1 LGQLFCHRRNYVD
14 DKFLIFHC
22 VSPGDSISTPSTNH
36 HMQIAC
42 HFYGQEN
49 NRQNGAI
56 FPRERLGMTLN
67 RENPPSEHLGLLYR
81 VSRALLREGEYGE
94 LLSGLL
100 DTLIEGLGADRGFVV
115 VRENGEF
122 RATAARNFRSEALS
136 QAEEAV
142 SRSIARSVMENGK
155 AILIGDASVTEPYSR
170 QPSIQQLSLRS
181 VLCAPLVVSDE
192 AFALIYLENR
202 QVTNCFT
209 EGQRDLLDEVCVL
222 AAPRLRTAVA
232 MSQAQRRAEAL
243 EHAHSQSDG
252 ILTSDPG
259 MLSVL
264 QNVHQIATTDLP
276 VLIEGETGTGKE
288 LIARAVYRHSTRVK
302 GPFIALNCAAIPAT
316 LIGSELFGFVQGAF
330 TGANRDRVGFIGA
343 AHRGTLFLDEIGD
356 LPLDLQPH
364 LLRVLQSGEF
374 TRLGTSRSEQVDVR
388 FIAATNRD
396 LESEV
401 KAGRFR
407 ADLFFRLSAIT
418 LRLPPLRDRPHDIRL
433 LAEHFARTAAA
444 RYGRPVPRLAEDC
457 LSALAA
463 YSFPGNVRELES
475 EMGRLAALASP
486 DAPCAANLLN
496 ERIRKGGKG
505 QSAASPQVMPVPP
518 MSLHEMEKQL
528 IFSVLQHTAGNRTR
542 AAEILG
548 ISREGLR
555 TKLLRLQIP
564 ADSDHLS

>member
-1 LGQLFCHRRNYVD
+1 M
-14 DKFLIFHC
+14 
-22 VSPGDSISTPSTNH
+22 TP
-36 HMQIAC
+36 
-42 HFYGQEN
+42 
-49 NRQNGAI
+49 
-56 FPRERLGMTLN
+56 N
-67 RENPPSEHLGLLYR
+67 RENPPAEHLGLLYR
-81 VSRALLREGEYGE
+81 VSRALLKEGEYGE
-94 LLSGLL
+94 ILSGLF

-115 VRENGEF
+115 VREAGEF

-136 QAEEAV
+136 QAEEV
-142 SRSIARSVMENGK
+142 FSRSIARTVMESGR
-155 AILIGDASVTEPYSR
+155 AVLIGDASITEPYSKHL
-170 QPSIQQLSLRS
+170 SIHQLAVRS
-181 VLCAPLVVSDE
+181 VLCAPLVTSDE

-202 QVTNCFT
+202 QVTNCFA
-209 EGQRDLLDEVCVL
+209 EEQRGLLDEVCGL
-222 AAPRLRTAVA
+222 AAPRLRAAVA

-252 ILTSDPG
+252 ILTADPV
-259 MLSVL
+259 MARVL
-264 QNVHQIATTDLP
+264 QTVHQIATTDLP

-356 LPLDLQPH
+356 FPLDLQPH

-374 TRLGTSRSEQVDVR
+374 TRLGNSRTEQVDVR

-396 LESEV
+396 LESEM

-418 LRLPPLRDRPHDIRL
+418 IRLPPLRDRPHDTRL
-433 LAEHFARTAAA
+433 LAEHFIRTAAA
-444 RYGRPVPRLAEDC
+444 RYGRPVPPLAEDC
-457 LSALAA
+457 LSALTA

-475 EMGRLAALASP
+475 EMSRLAALASP
-486 DAPCAANLLN
+486 DVPCGADLLN
-496 ERIRKGGKG
+496 ERIRNRGNG
-505 QSAASPQVMPVPP
+505 QSAVSSQATPVAP
-518 MSLHEMEKQL
+518 MSLHEMEKKL
-528 IFSVLQHTAGNRTR
+528 IFSVLQHTGRNRTR

-555 TKLLRLQIP
+555 TKLQRLQIP
-564 ADSDHLS
+564 SAPEPPS

>member
-1 LGQLFCHRRNYVD
+1 
-14 DKFLIFHC
+14 
-22 VSPGDSISTPSTNH
+22 
-36 HMQIAC
+36 
-42 HFYGQEN
+42 
-49 NRQNGAI
+49 
-56 FPRERLGMTLN
+56 MTLN
-67 RENPPSEHLGLLYR
+67 RENPAAEHLGLLYR
-81 VSRALLREGEYGE
+81 VSRALLKEGEYGE

-115 VRENGEF
+115 VREAGEF

-136 QAEEAV
+136 RAEEAV
-142 SRSIARSVMENGK
+142 SRSIAQSVMESGR
-155 AILIGDASVTEPYSR
+155 AVLIGDASITEPYSR

-181 VLCAPLVVSDE
+181 VLCAPLVASEE

-202 QVTNCFT
+202 RVTNCFT
-209 EGQRDLLDEVCVL
+209 EEQRDLLDEVCAL
-222 AAPRLRTAVA
+222 AAPRLRAAVA

-243 EHAHSQSDG
+243 ERAHTQSDG
-252 ILTSDPG
+252 ILTADPD
-259 MLSVL
+259 MERVL
-264 QNVHQIATTDLP
+264 QTAHQIATTDLP

-288 LIARAVYRHSTRVK
+288 LIARAVYRHSARVK
-302 GPFIALNCAAIPAT
+302 GPFIALNCGAIPAS

-374 TRLGTSRSEQVDVR
+374 TRLGNSRTEQADVR

-396 LESEV
+396 LDSEV

-407 ADLFFRLSAIT
+407 ADLFFRISAVT
-418 LRLPPLRDRPHDIRL
+418 LRLPPLRNRPHDTRL
-433 LAEHFARTAAA
+433 LAEHFVRTAAA
-444 RYGRPVPRLAEDC
+444 RYGRPAPRLSEDC
-457 LSALAA
+457 LSALVA

-475 EMGRLAALASP
+475 EMARLAALASP
-486 DAPCAANLLN
+486 EVPCGADLLN
-496 ERIRKGGKG
+496 ERIRARGNG
-505 QSAASPQVMPVPP
+505 QSAVSPPALPVAP

-528 IFSVLQHTAGNRTR
+528 IDCVLQHTGGNRTR

-555 TKLLRLQIP
+555 TKLQRLQVP
-564 ADSDHLS
+564 PDPDLLS

>member
-1 LGQLFCHRRNYVD
+1 
-14 DKFLIFHC
+14 
-22 VSPGDSISTPSTNH
+22 
-36 HMQIAC
+36 
-42 HFYGQEN
+42 
-49 NRQNGAI
+49 
-56 FPRERLGMTLN
+56 MTLN
-67 RENPPSEHLGLLYR
+67 RESPPVEHLGLLYR
-81 VSRALLREGEYGE
+81 VSRALLKEGEYGE

-115 VRENGEF
+115 VRDGGEF

-136 QAEEAV
+136 RAEEAV
-142 SRSIARSVMENGK
+142 SRSIAQSVMESGRTV
-155 AILIGDASVTEPYSR
+155 LIGDASMTEPYSR

-181 VLCAPLVVSDE
+181 VLCAPLVTSDE

-202 QVTNCFT
+202 QVADCFT
-209 EGQRDLLDEVCVL
+209 EEQRNLLDEVCAL
-222 AAPRLRTAVA
+222 AAPRLRAAVA
-232 MSQAQRRAEAL
+232 MSQAHRRAEAL
-243 EHAHSQSDG
+243 EHAYSHSDG
-252 ILTSDPG
+252 ILTADPG
-259 MLSVL
+259 MTRVL
-264 QNVHQIATTDLP
+264 QTVHQIATTDLP

-302 GPFIALNCAAIPAT
+302 GPFITLNCAAIPAA
-316 LIGSELFGFVQGAF
+316 LIASELFGFVQGAF

-374 TRLGTSRSEQVDVR
+374 TRLGNSRTEQVDVR

-407 ADLFFRLSAIT
+407 ADLFFRLSAVT
-418 LRLPPLRDRPHDIRL
+418 LRLPPLRERPHDTRL
-433 LAEHFARTAAA
+433 LTEHFLRTAAA
-444 RYGRPVPRLAEDC
+444 RYGRPVPRLAKDC
-457 LSALAA
+457 ISALTS

-475 EMGRLAALASP
+475 EMGRLVALASA
-486 DAPCAANLLN
+486 DVPCGVELLN
-496 ERIRKGGKG
+496 ERIRSHGNDH
-505 QSAASPQVMPVPP
+505 SAVPSQAAPIAP

-528 IFSVLQHTAGNRTR
+528 IFCVLQHTGGNRTR

-555 TKLLRLQIP
+555 TKLQRLQIP
-564 ADSDHLS
+564 ADPDPLL

>member
-1 LGQLFCHRRNYVD
+1 M
-14 DKFLIFHC
+14 
-22 VSPGDSISTPSTNH
+22 TP
-36 HMQIAC
+36 
-42 HFYGQEN
+42 
-49 NRQNGAI
+49 
-56 FPRERLGMTLN
+56 N
-67 RENPPSEHLGLLYR
+67 RENPPAEHLGLLYR
-81 VSRALLREGEYGE
+81 VSRALLKEGEYGE
-94 LLSGLL
+94 ILSGLF

-115 VRENGEF
+115 VREAGEF

-136 QAEEAV
+136 QAEEAF
-142 SRSIARSVMENGK
+142 SRSIARTVMESGR
-155 AILIGDASVTEPYSR
+155 AVLIGDASITEPYSKHL
-170 QPSIQQLSLRS
+170 SIHQLAVRS
-181 VLCAPLVVSDE
+181 VLCAPLVTSDE

-202 QVTNCFT
+202 QVTNCFA
-209 EGQRDLLDEVCVL
+209 EEQRGLLDEVCGL
-222 AAPRLRTAVA
+222 AAPRLRAAVA

-252 ILTSDPG
+252 ILTADPV
-259 MLSVL
+259 MARVL
-264 QNVHQIATTDLP
+264 QTVHQIATTDLP

-374 TRLGTSRSEQVDVR
+374 TRLGNSRTEQVDVR

-418 LRLPPLRDRPHDIRL
+418 LRLPPLRDRPHDTRL
-433 LAEHFARTAAA
+433 LAEHFIRTAAA
-444 RYGRPVPRLAEDC
+444 RYGRPVPRLTEEC
-457 LSALAA
+457 LSALTA

-475 EMGRLAALASP
+475 EMARLAALAAA
-486 DAPCAANLLN
+486 DVPCGADLLN
-496 ERIRKGGKG
+496 ERIRNRGNG
-505 QSAASPQVMPVPP
+505 QSAGSSQAPPVAP

-528 IFSVLQHTAGNRTR
+528 ILSVLQHTGGNRTR

-555 TKLLRLQIP
+555 TKVQRLQVP
-564 ADSDHLS
+564 APPDPLS

>member
-1 LGQLFCHRRNYVD
+1 
-14 DKFLIFHC
+14 
-22 VSPGDSISTPSTNH
+22 
-36 HMQIAC
+36 
-42 HFYGQEN
+42 
-49 NRQNGAI
+49 
-56 FPRERLGMTLN
+56 MTLT
-67 RENPPSEHLGLLYR
+67 RENPPAAHLGLLYR
-81 VSRALLREGEYGE
+81 VSRALLKEGEYGE

-115 VRENGEF
+115 VREAGEF

-136 QAEEAV
+136 RAEEAV
-142 SRSIARSVMENGK
+142 SRSIAQSVMESGRTV
-155 AILIGDASVTEPYSR
+155 LIGDASMTEPYSR

-181 VLCAPLVVSDE
+181 VLCAPLVTSDE

-202 QVTNCFT
+202 QVADCFT
-209 EGQRDLLDEVCVL
+209 EEQRNLLDEVCAL
-222 AAPRLRTAVA
+222 AAPRLRAAVA

-243 EHAHSQSDG
+243 EHAYSHSDG
-252 ILTSDPG
+252 ILTADPV
-259 MLSVL
+259 MAHVL
-264 QNVHQIATTDLP
+264 QTVHQIATTDLP

-288 LIARAVYRHSTRVK
+288 LIARAVYRHSSRVK
-302 GPFIALNCAAIPAT
+302 GPFIVLNCAAIPAA
-316 LIGSELFGFVQGAF
+316 LIASELFGFVQGAF

-364 LLRVLQSGEF
+364 LLCVLQSGEF
-374 TRLGTSRSEQVDVR
+374 TRLGNSRTEQVDVR
-388 FIAATNRD
+388 FVAATNRD

-418 LRLPPLRDRPHDIRL
+418 LRLPPLRERPHDTRL
-433 LAEHFARTAAA
+433 LAEHFLRTAAA
-444 RYGRPVPRLAEDC
+444 RYGRLVPRLAEDC
-457 LSALAA
+457 MSALTA

-475 EMGRLAALASP
+475 EMSRLAALASA
-486 DAPCAANLLN
+486 DVPCGVELLN
-496 ERIRKGGKG
+496 ERIRSCGNG
-505 QSAASPQVMPVPP
+505 QSAVSSQATPVAP

-528 IFSVLQHTAGNRTR
+528 IFSVLQHTGGNRTR

-555 TKLLRLQIP
+555 TKLQRLQIP
-564 ADSDHLS
+564 ADPDPLS

>member
-1 LGQLFCHRRNYVD
+1 
-14 DKFLIFHC
+14 
-22 VSPGDSISTPSTNH
+22 
-36 HMQIAC
+36 
-42 HFYGQEN
+42 
-49 NRQNGAI
+49 
-56 FPRERLGMTLN
+56 MTVQ
-67 RENPPSEHLGLLYR
+67 RENPPTEHLGLLYR
-81 VSRALLREGEYGE
+81 VSRALLKEGEYGE

-115 VRENGEF
+115 VRDGGEF

-136 QAEEAV
+136 RAEEAV
-142 SRSIARSVMENGK
+142 SRSIARSVMDSGRTV
-155 AILIGDASVTEPYSR
+155 LIGDASVTEPYSR

-181 VLCAPLVVSDE
+181 VLCAPLVTSDE

-202 QVTNCFT
+202 QVADCFT
-209 EGQRDLLDEVCVL
+209 EEERNLLDEVCAL
-222 AAPRLRTAVA
+222 AAPRLRAAVS

-243 EHAHSQSDG
+243 EHAYSQSDG
-252 ILTSDPG
+252 ILTADPG
-259 MLSVL
+259 MTRVL
-264 QNVHQIATTDLP
+264 QTVHQIATTDLP

-302 GPFIALNCAAIPAT
+302 GPFIVLNCAAIPAA
-316 LIGSELFGFVQGAF
+316 LIASELFGFVQGAF
-330 TGANRDRVGFIGA
+330 TGANRDRIGFMGA

-356 LPLDLQPH
+356 LPLDQQPH

-374 TRLGTSRSEQVDVR
+374 TRLGSPRAEQVDVR

-396 LESEV
+396 LDSEV

-418 LRLPPLRDRPHDIRL
+418 LRLPPLRDRPHDTRL
-433 LAEHFARTAAA
+433 LAEHFVRTAAA

-457 LSALAA
+457 LAALTA

-475 EMGRLAALASP
+475 EMARLVALTPA
-486 DAPCAANLLN
+486 DVPCGTDLLN
-496 ERIRKGGKG
+496 DRIRKRGNG
-505 QSAASPQVMPVPP
+505 QAAASAEAATPVAP
-518 MSLHEMEKQL
+518 MSLQEMEKQL
-528 IFSVLQHTAGNRTR
+528 IFSVLQHTGGNRTR

-555 TKLLRLQIP
+555 TKLQRLQIP
-564 ADSDHLS
+564 ADPEPLP

>member
-1 LGQLFCHRRNYVD
+1 L
-14 DKFLIFHC
+14 K
-22 VSPGDSISTPSTNH
+22 
-36 HMQIAC
+36 
-42 HFYGQEN
+42 
-49 NRQNGAI
+49 
-56 FPRERLGMTLN
+56 
-67 RENPPSEHLGLLYR
+67 
-81 VSRALLREGEYGE
+81 EGEYGE

-100 DTLIEGLGADRGFVV
+100 DTLVEGLGADRGFVV
-115 VRENGEF
+115 VRDGGEF

-136 QAEEAV
+136 RAEEAV
-142 SRSIARSVMENGK
+142 SRSIAQSVMESGRTV
-155 AILIGDASVTEPYSR
+155 LIGDASMTEPYSR

-181 VLCAPLVVSDE
+181 VLCAPLVTSDE

-202 QVTNCFT
+202 QVADCFT
-209 EGQRDLLDEVCVL
+209 EEQRNLLDEVCAL
-222 AAPRLRTAVA
+222 AAPRLRAAVA
-232 MSQAQRRAEAL
+232 MSQAHRRAEAL
-243 EHAHSQSDG
+243 EHSYSHSDG
-252 ILTSDPG
+252 ILTADPG
-259 MLSVL
+259 MTRVL
-264 QNVHQIATTDLP
+264 ETVHQIATTDLP

-302 GPFIALNCAAIPAT
+302 GPFITLNCAAIPAA
-316 LIGSELFGFVQGAF
+316 LIASELFGFVQGAF

-374 TRLGTSRSEQVDVR
+374 TRLGNSRTEQVDVR

-418 LRLPPLRDRPHDIRL
+418 LRLPPLRQRPHDTRL
-433 LAEHFARTAAA
+433 LAEHFLRTAAA
-444 RYGRPVPRLAEDC
+444 RYGRPVPRLAKDC
-457 LSALAA
+457 ISALTS

-475 EMGRLAALASP
+475 EMGRLVALASA
-486 DAPCAANLLN
+486 DVPCGVELLN
-496 ERIRKGGKG
+496 ERILSRGND
-505 QSAASPQVMPVPP
+505 QSAVSSQAAPVAP

-528 IFSVLQHTAGNRTR
+528 IFCVLQHTGGNRTR

-555 TKLLRLQIP
+555 TKLQRLQIP
-564 ADSDHLS
+564 ADPDPPL

>member
-1 LGQLFCHRRNYVD
+1 M
-14 DKFLIFHC
+14 
-22 VSPGDSISTPSTNH
+22 T
-36 HMQIAC
+36 
-42 HFYGQEN
+42 
-49 NRQNGAI
+49 
-56 FPRERLGMTLN
+56 MTLD
-67 RENPPSEHLGLLYR
+67 RENPPAEHLSLLYR
-81 VSRALLREGEYGE
+81 VSRALLKEGEYGE

-115 VRENGEF
+115 VREAGEF
-122 RATAARNFRSEALS
+122 HATAARNFRSEALS
-136 QAEEAV
+136 RAEEAV
-142 SRSIARSVMENGK
+142 SRSIARSVMESGK
-155 AILIGDASVTEPYSR
+155 TVLIGDASMTEPYSK

-181 VLCAPLVVSDE
+181 VLCAPLVTSDQ

-202 QVTNCFT
+202 EVTNCFT
-209 EGQRDLLDEVCVL
+209 EQQRDLLDEVCAL
-222 AAPRLRTAVA
+222 ASPRLRGAVA

-252 ILTSDPG
+252 ILTADPG
-259 MLSVL
+259 MTRVL
-264 QNVHQIATTDLP
+264 QTVHQIATTDLP

-374 TRLGTSRSEQVDVR
+374 TRLGNSRTEQVDVR

-418 LRLPPLRDRPHDIRL
+418 LRLPPLRERPHDTRL
-433 LAEHFARTAAA
+433 LAEHFVRTAAA
-444 RYGRPVPRLAEDC
+444 RYGRPVPRLTEDC
-457 LSALAA
+457 LSALAS

-475 EMGRLAALASP
+475 EMSRLAALASAEVPCGP
-486 DAPCAANLLN
+486 DLLN
-496 ERIRKGGKG
+496 ERIRSRSGGWPG
-505 QSAASPQVMPVPP
+505 ASATATQVAP

-528 IFSVLQHTAGNRTR
+528 ISSVLQHTGGNRTR

-555 TKLLRLQIP
+555 TKLQRLQIP
-564 ADSDHLS
+564 AALDS